1 MAKSNSDSVGEQRHE
16 RRRELLRRWRAS
28 GLSQAAFCRH
38 RKIPAWKFRWWRNRL
53 KGAAG
58 ASGELFL
65 PLRVAPTASS
75 AGDLELAMRG
85 GLVLRFGAD
94 VDPAALAGIVKA
106 LSLAPGALDGEGRS
120 C

>member
-1 MAKSNSDSVGEQRHE
+1 MAKGNSDSVSE
-16 RRRELLRRWRAS
+16 RRRARWRELLRRWEAS
-28 GLSQAAFCRH
+28 GLSQAAFCRQ
-38 RKIPAWKFRWWRNRL
+38 RRIPAWKFRWWKNRL
-53 KGAAG
+53 SVAAA
-58 ASGELFL
+58 ASGELFV
-65 PLRVAPTASS
+65 PLRVAPTACS
-75 AGDLELAMRG
+75 AWDMELAMRG